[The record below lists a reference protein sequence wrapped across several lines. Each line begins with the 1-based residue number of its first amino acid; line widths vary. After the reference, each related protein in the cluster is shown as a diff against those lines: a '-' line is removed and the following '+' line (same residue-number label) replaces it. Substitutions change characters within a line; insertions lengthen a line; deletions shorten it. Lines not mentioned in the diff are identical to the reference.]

1 MKKRIIAAI
10 LSCCMLLGTCGVAY
24 AEEDS
29 SNMNADGAVVISDDV
44 DENQEVDADTED
56 DAETSEDESDSLEE
70 VDYDED
76 DDLED
81 IASNYTME
89 EDEIVQV
96 DEYGNV
102 TIVDPS
108 QIGDGVVD
116 VPMIATYANTEQIVN
131 FRANAKGTA
140 IPTNCFVSYTEYKT
154 GKSGYI
160 NGVAGAD
167 AAYLGTQ
174 NGKVKFMMSGVI
186 GLVDQTAVQVVS
198 MDSIKSYSYYDT
210 DGTYLYH
217 RICTDMST
225 PGYASSINVGKT
237 PSYLKAG
244 TTYYSYDGHYFYTN
258 YSTMLSDYRADT
270 RSHAVN
276 AGNPYYN
283 YFQYLPLR
291 SATSYSGS
299 ELSNT
304 INGHT
309 FSNSKM
315 YNMGNVFVEK
325 QNLYG
330 TNALLVASIGA
341 LESAWGTSAIAQAKN
356 NLFGWNAVDA
366 TPGPSASYFASSAAC
381 IDEYTGIHLSQGYL
395 RAGYSTY
402 HGAFLGNKSS
412 GMNVSYASDPYWGE
426 KIAGIAW
433 NMDRERGSK
442 DQYKYKLGIKDT
454 VTYNAT
460 ALNVRSEATTSS
472 TVLYQ
477 TGNNAHYSFIILG
490 ESNGF
495 YKIQSDSVLNSAR
508 TAVVSN
514 SGNYNAAKMYAYAS
528 KDYIKVVNN
537 GNGGNSDSI
546 IGNASL
552 SGTTGEDKLIS
563 YTTHVQKKGWTS
575 TVAGGQISGSVGSSL
590 RLEGIKISLNNV
602 GYSGSVEYKTHVQT
616 YGWQD
621 WVSNGQLS
629 GTSGE
634 AKRLEAI
641 RIRLTGDVANH
652 YDIYYRVH
660 TQTYGWLD
668 WAKNG
673 ELAGSEGGSK
683 RLEAIEIKLVKK
695 GASAPGET
703 NKPYIQLLVQY
714 RSHVQTYGWQD
725 YVVGN
730 QLSGTSGQ
738 GKRLEAIQI
747 TTPVKSYS
755 DNIEYQVHG
764 QTYGWQGWRSTN
776 TVAGSTGIGKRLEAI
791 RIRLTGKM
799 AENYDIYYRVHSQTY
814 GWLDWAKNGEVAG
827 TEGCSKRMESI
838 QIVLVEKGESAPGS
852 TSKPYIKK

>member
-24 AEEDS
+24 AEEES
-29 SNMNADGAVVISDDV
+29 SNTNAGGAVVISDDV

-56 DAETSEDESDSLEE
+56 DAETNEDESDSFEE

-131 FRANAKGTA
+131 FRANENGIA
-140 IPTNCFVSYTEYKT
+140 IPTNCVVSYTEYKT

-167 AAYLGTQ
+167 AAYLGEQ

-186 GLVDQTAVQVVS
+186 GLVDKSAVQVVS
-198 MDSIKSYSYYDT
+198 MNDVKSYSYYDT
-210 DGTYLYH
+210 NGTYLYH

-244 TTYYSYDGHYFYTN
+244 MTYYSYDGHYFYTD

-309 FSNSKM
+309 NSSSKM

-341 LESAWGTSAIAQAKN
+341 LESAWGTSAIVQAKN

-366 TPGPSASYFASSAAC
+366 TPGPSASYFASAAAC
-381 IDEYTGIHLSQGYL
+381 IDEYTGIHLSQEYL

-433 NMDRERGSK
+433 SMDTERGSK

-454 VTYNAT
+454 VTYNVT
-460 ALNVRSEATTSS
+460 SLNVRSEATTSS

-537 GNGGNSDSI
+537 GNGGNSDI
-546 IGNASL
+546 IIGEASGGSNDKVKIELPYIDVAENQWYYDAVSVMYEKGIMTGLNETTFGPAELLSRAHFATMMYRLEGKPAVTYKNLYRDIANGIWYTNPIVWCNQSGIITGYGNGLFGPADAITREQVALILYRYTSYKGYDNRARNNLSSYSDASRVSGFAKEAMQWAVGCGVISGKNNETMLDPQGNASRAECA
-552 SGTTGEDKLIS
+552 TM
-563 YTTHVQKKGWTS
+563 V
-575 TVAGGQISGSVGSSL
+575 V
-590 RLEGIKISLNNV
+590 RLLNI
-602 GYSGSVEYKTHVQT
+602 YK
-616 YGWQD
+616 
-621 WVSNGQLS
+621 
-629 GTSGE
+629 
-634 AKRLEAI
+634 
-641 RIRLTGDVANH
+641 
-652 YDIYYRVH
+652 
-660 TQTYGWLD
+660 
-668 WAKNG
+668 
-673 ELAGSEGGSK
+673 
-683 RLEAIEIKLVKK
+683 
-695 GASAPGET
+695 
-703 NKPYIQLLVQY
+703 
-714 RSHVQTYGWQD
+714 
-725 YVVGN
+725 
-730 QLSGTSGQ
+730 
-738 GKRLEAIQI
+738 
-747 TTPVKSYS
+747 
-755 DNIEYQVHG
+755 
-764 QTYGWQGWRSTN
+764 
-776 TVAGSTGIGKRLEAI
+776 
-791 RIRLTGKM
+791 
-799 AENYDIYYRVHSQTY
+799 
-814 GWLDWAKNGEVAG
+814 
-827 TEGCSKRMESI
+827 
-838 QIVLVEKGESAPGS
+838 
-852 TSKPYIKK
+852 